1 MRMINNE
8 KQHPAYYVSGV
19 ILSLLCLNPLVLRAT
34 YDKGIVV
41 IMIIII
47 LILQLRSLRRR
58 GV

>member
-1 MRMINNE
+1 M
-8 KQHPAYYVSGV
+8 SGV

-41 IMIIII
+41 IMVIII
-47 LILQLRSLRRR
+47 LILQLRSLRHR